1 MLDIYIPT
9 LGRHNRLLG
18 INIQINNVTPKTHRT
33 FFIIEREDELS
44 LNECRSQSLYYII
57 NHRSP
62 SYAGAI
68 NSAWD
73 CLQSDEFFAG
83 ADDLEFGERWH
94 SAIQFKKQEG
104 FKVIG
109 TADALPNQGGNEEVA
124 RGEHATHYLVDG
136 SYIKEQGGVINST
149 DPVLPEVYDHNYT
162 DREFIG
168 TAKFR
173 GVFTPCLDS
182 LVLHNHYSFGKSQMD
197 DTYKKTVRRASADE
211 SVYQQRR
218 SMWNGL

>member
-9 LGRHNRLLG
+9 YGRHEKLPAIRT
-18 INIQINNVTPKTHRT
+18 QIDEATTYPHRV
-33 FFIIEREDELS
+33 FFIVERDDSKSFEM
-44 LNECRSQSLYYII
+44 CREHHLYYIL

-73 CLQSDEFFAG
+73 CLKSDEFFAG
-83 ADDLEFGERWH
+83 ADDLVFTSGWRE
-94 SAIQFKKQEG
+94 AMQEKIEQG
-104 FKVIG
+104 FQVIG

-124 RGEHATHYLVDG
+124 RGEHATHYLVLG
-136 SYIKEQGGVINST
+136 EYIKTQGGVINST
-149 DPVLPEVYDHNYT
+149 EPVLPEVYDHNYT

-173 GVFTPCLDS
+173 NVFTPCLQS
-182 LVLHNHYSFGKSQMD
+182 LVIHNHYSFGKSQMD
-197 DTYKKTVRRASADE
+197 DTYRKTIRRASADE
-211 SVYQQRR
+211 AVYQQRR
-218 SMWNGL
+218 PSWNGL